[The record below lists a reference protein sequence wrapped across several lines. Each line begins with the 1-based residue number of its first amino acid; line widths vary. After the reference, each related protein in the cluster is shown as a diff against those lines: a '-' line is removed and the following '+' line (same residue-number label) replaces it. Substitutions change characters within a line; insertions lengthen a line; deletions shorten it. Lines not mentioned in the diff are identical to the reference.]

1 MKFKSLSFIAC
12 WLAVALIA
20 ASIQPAF
27 AADRL
32 KYDDYVK
39 QLKSLQDREAALR
52 KEIDDERSAIERL
65 RAELADLNQQLA
77 DTWKEIYAALGTTE
91 AEVAEFMRRLDAI
104 ENRVNELAKM
114 RPEVLLENAKEL
126 DQLAAQI
133 AAMRSEKPARLS
145 KAKARLDDLAGRIQ
159 RLKDSLPKPQHDM
172 YSVLRGDYL
181 WKISGKKEI
190 YADPWKWMRIY
201 SVNRHEIKNPDLIY
215 PQQQFRIPR
224 QIGRDEH
231 LVVKGETLKKIAASP
246 DVYGDPFQW
255 TKIYQAN
262 KAGRFL
268 EDPNLIYPEQILT
281 IPRN

>member
-1 MKFKSLSFIAC
+1 LM
-12 WLAVALIA
+12 A
-20 ASIQPAF
+20 ASIQPAY
-27 AADRL
+27 AADRM

-39 QLKSLQDREAALR
+39 QLKSLQDREATLKNAI
-52 KEIDDERSAIERL
+52 EDERSAIERL
-65 RAELADLNQQLA
+65 RAEIADLEKQIA
-77 DTWKEIYAALGTTE
+77 DIWGQIYAAIGATE

-104 ENRVNELAKM
+104 ESRVNELAKM
-114 RPEVLLENAKEL
+114 RPEILLEHAKEL

-133 AAMRSEKPARLS
+133 AAMRNEKPARLS
-145 KAKARLDDLAGRIQ
+145 KVKARLDDLAGRIQ

-181 WKISGKKEI
+181 WKISGKKDI
-190 YADPWKWMRIY
+190 YSDPWKWMRIY
-201 SVNRHEIKNPDLIY
+201 SANRREIKDPDLIY
-215 PQQQFRIPR
+215 PKQQFRIPR

-262 KAGRFL
+262 KSGRFL
-268 EDPNLIYPEQILT
+268 ADPNMIYPEQILT